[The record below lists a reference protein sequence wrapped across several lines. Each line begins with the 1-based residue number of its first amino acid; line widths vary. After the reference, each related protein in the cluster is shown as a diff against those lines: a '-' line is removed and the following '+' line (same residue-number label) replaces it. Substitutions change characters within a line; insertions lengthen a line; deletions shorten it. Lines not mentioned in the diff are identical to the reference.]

1 MAGEFTTF
9 FDRLATDAMLD
20 NVELMLMLVV
30 ADNKS
35 ICGFDF
41 MNHPEPDPEVE
52 AAIDGADIEV
62 LTL

>member
-1 MAGEFTTF
+1 
-9 FDRLATDAMLD
+9 MLD
-20 NVELMLMLVV
+20 NVELMFMLVV
-30 ADNKS
+30 ADNKP

-52 AAIDGADIEV
+52 AAVDGADIEV